1 MKGND
6 LISEGSILLSKRAI
20 RVVAASAFTGLAL
33 FLTGCSAKQA
43 QLGLLPENSE
53 GATNHTQRITDL
65 WVGSWVVLW
74 AVGAIA
80 WALMIW
86 AIVVYRRRKG
96 ETGLPAQI
104 RYNNPIETLFTIV
117 PLILVIGF
125 FAFTARDMAAIEKPV
140 DSDVNIQI
148 IGKQWSWDFNYVD
161 ANVYS
166 SGIQS
171 QFTGTETYDT
181 RKDPAI
187 PTLVL
192 PVNKSVEIELTSRD
206 VIHSFWVVD
215 FLYKK
220 DMFPG
225 RLNHIYFTPTNE
237 GWFAGKCAEL
247 CGESHSL
254 MLFNVHVVS
263 AAEYETHLTSLAAK
277 GQTGQLGLDLVRN
290 SNLPG
295 DKPASGAEG

>member
-1 MKGND
+1 M
-6 LISEGSILLSKRAI
+6 LSKRAL
-20 RVVAASAFTGLAL
+20 RWAAIPAISSLAL
-33 FLTGCSAKQA
+33 VLTGCDD
-43 QLGLLPENSE
+43 LTTGPGLLPKNSVD
-53 GATNHTQRITDL
+53 ATNHTQRITDL
-65 WVGSWVVLW
+65 WVGSWAILWVV
-74 AVGAIA
+74 GIIA

-86 AIVVYRRRKG
+86 ALIVYRRRKG
-96 ETGLPAQI
+96 DNKPPVQL

-140 DSDVNIQI
+140 DSDVKIQVI
-148 IGKQWSWDFNYVD
+148 AKQWSWDFNYVD
-161 ANVYS
+161 ANVYD
-166 SGIQS
+166 SGIQA
-171 QFTGTETYDT
+171 QFDGTKTYDS
-181 RKDPAI
+181 RKDAAI
-187 PTLVL
+187 PVLVL
-192 PVNKSVEIELTSRD
+192 PVNKSVEIDLTSRD

-225 RLNHIYFTPTNE
+225 RINHIYFTPTKE

-263 AAEYETHLTSLAAK
+263 DAEYQTHLAELAAK
-277 GQTGQLGLDLVRN
+277 GQSGQLGLDLVRN
-290 SNLPG
+290 QNLPG
-295 DKPASGAEG
+295 DDPNVRG

>member
-1 MKGND
+1 M
-6 LISEGSILLSKRAI
+6 LSKRAI
-20 RVVAASAFTGLAL
+20 RRVAATVFASLAM

-43 QLGLLPENSE
+43 ELGLLPEKSE

-65 WVGSWVVLW
+65 WVGSWAVLW
-74 AVGAIA
+74 AIGAIA
-80 WALMIW
+80 WGLMIW
-86 AIVVYRRRKG
+86 AIIVYRRRKG
-96 ETGLPAQI
+96 ETGMPAQI
-104 RYNNPIETLFTIV
+104 RYNNPIETLFTVV

-125 FAFTARDMAAIEKPV
+125 FAFTARDMAAIEQPV
-140 DSDVNIQI
+140 KSDVNIQV

-161 ANVYS
+161 ANVYT

-171 QFTGTETYDT
+171 QFTGTETYKT
-181 RKDPAI
+181 RQDPAI
-187 PTLVL
+187 PVLVL

-206 VIHSFWVVD
+206 VIHSFWIVD

-225 RLNHIYFTPTNE
+225 RLNHIYFTPTKE
-237 GWFAGKCAEL
+237 GWFSGKCAEL

-263 AAEYETHLTSLAAK
+263 EAEYASYLTDLAAK

-295 DKPASGAEG
+295 DNPGAQE

>member
-1 MKGND
+1 LKGND
-6 LISEGSILLSKRAI
+6 LISEGSILLSKRVI

-171 QFTGTETYDT
+171 QFTGTETYVT

-225 RLNHIYFTPTNE
+225 RLNHIYFTPTKE

>member
-1 MKGND
+1 M
-6 LISEGSILLSKRAI
+6 LSKRAI
-20 RVVAASAFTGLAL
+20 RFMAAPAIASLAM
-33 FLTGCSAKQA
+33 FLSGCSAKQA
-43 QLGLLPENSE
+43 ELGLLPEDSE
-53 GATNHTQRITDL
+53 NATNHTKRITDL
-65 WVGSWVVLW
+65 WVGSWAILWVVGL
-74 AVGAIA
+74 IA
-80 WALMIW
+80 WGLMVW
-86 AIVVYRRRKG
+86 AIIVYRRRKG
-96 ETGLPAQI
+96 DTTPPPQL

-125 FAFTARDMAAIEKPV
+125 FAFTARDMAAIEQKV
-140 DSDVNIQI
+140 DSKVHIQV

-161 ANVYS
+161 ANVYE

-171 QFTGTETYDT
+171 QFTGTETYNS

-192 PVNKSVEIELTSRD
+192 PVNQSVEIELTSRD

-225 RLNHIYFTPTNE
+225 RSNTIYFTPTKE
-237 GWFAGKCAEL
+237 GWFEGKCAEL

-263 AAEYETHLTSLAAK
+263 DAEYKTYLTDLAAK
-277 GQTGQLGLDLVRN
+277 GQTGQLGTDLVRN
-290 SNLPG
+290 QNLPG
-295 DKPASGAEG
+295 ENPEVRG